1 MDHASVHPV
10 GPPTFREALARLRA
24 AQKPRARTPLYLR
37 YVNRRLGGWLA
48 AAGLARGATPDQL
61 TAVSAALSLVGIAGL
76 VAFAPSWPLGA
87 AVAVLLLAGYAF
99 DSADG
104 QLARLRGGGSP
115 AGEWLD
121 HVVDAA
127 RTCLLHAGVAVGL
140 YRFAPQLP
148 RAVLLLPLLYVT
160 VAVTLSFATM
170 LRDQLLRAAPTPVA
184 PAPGGSSLRNAVA
197 LAPIDFGTLALT
209 FGLYG
214 SPVAFAWAYGALAS
228 LHVAFLL
235 RLTARTHR
243 TLSTL

>member
-1 MDHASVHPV
+1 MEPV
-10 GPPTFREALARLRA
+10 GPPTFREALARLRS

-61 TAVSAALSLVGIAGL
+61 TAVSAVLSLAGIAL
-76 VAFAPSWPLGA
+76 LAAFAPGWPLGA

-160 VAVTLSFATM
+160 AAVTLSFATM
-170 LRDQLLRAAPTPVA
+170 LRDQLLRAAPAVPA
-184 PAPGGSSLRNAVA
+184 APGGASLLNAVA
-197 LAPIDFGTLALT
+197 LAPIDFGTLALA
-209 FGLYG
+209 FVLYG
-214 SPVAFAWAYGALAS
+214 SPIAFVWTYGALTA

-235 RLTARTHR
+235 RLTVRTHHALAVLR
-243 TLSTL
+243 PPLP